1 MLRRLV
7 FTSLMVGLG
16 AVVVRSLPDVA
27 RYMKMRQM

>member
-7 FTSLMVGLG
+7 FSSLVVGIG
-16 AVVVRSLPDVA
+16 AIVVRSLPDVA